1 MKISLFTHIIKRI
14 LIKIINNEKNKK
26 NRLLYNNVYCSTK
39 FNWINYSN
47 YRICFKKLIM
57 KNTLQ
62 TNIESDNINKEIINM
77 FNELEVEDLNEINK
91 LKNV

>member
-1 MKISLFTHIIKRI
+1 
-14 LIKIINNEKNKK
+14 
-26 NRLLYNNVYCSTK
+26 
-39 FNWINYSN
+39 
-47 YRICFKKLIM
+47 M

-91 LKNV
+91 LKYV

>member
-1 MKISLFTHIIKRI
+1 MMEQEKFVV
-14 LIKIINNEKNKK
+14 KNK
-26 NRLLYNNVYCSTK
+26 
-39 FNWINYSN
+39 I
-47 YRICFKKLIM
+47 IM

-62 TNIESDNINKEIINM
+62 NNIESDNISKEIINM